1 MPRLR
6 PLASIVALILAPAS
20 LAPSLAQAEVPLA
33 ECTAAVGTFLTRN
46 SLPDSDDGVLQTR
59 SLITLS
65 AEGLATRN
73 DSDQDGGVVGTPFGE
88 GRGTWRCDG
97 VEGTVVR
104 LSAVILNF
112 GYSPEGED
120 ATLARMD
127 YSGEYDSATNVLRL
141 AAKLVFLPLDSDPFA
156 GTTDEAVPVDIVGEK
171 VLVPPA
177 Q

>member
-1 MPRLR
+1 MRRLR
-6 PLASIVALILAPAS
+6 RIAILATLASGLAGPALS
-20 LAPSLAQAEVPLA
+20 EVPLA
-33 ECTAAVGTFLTRN
+33 DCAAAVGTFLTRN
-46 SLPDSDDGVLQTR
+46 SLPDGDGGMMQTR

-88 GRGTWRCDG
+88 GRGTWRCDS
-97 VEGTVVR
+97 VEGNTIR

-120 ATLARMD
+120 RTLARMD
-127 YSGEYDSATNVLRL
+127 YVGELDSASGLLRMT
-141 AAKLVFLPLDSDPFA
+141 ARLVFLPIDSDPFA
-156 GTTDEAVPVDIVGEK
+156 GKTEQDAVPVDIVGEK